1 MFKTLRSFSRY
12 APWGTCIF
20 FAILMA
26 LQIRGGHL
34 GLDTFLFFGFW
45 TFLSIVGL
53 KDFLQKKHAILRNYP
68 VTGHLRFLFETF
80 RPEIRQYLIESDNE
94 KLPFSRN
101 QRALVYQRAKGASDK
116 RPLGTIEDTYKSG
129 MEWLMHTI
137 NPVGHVKPEDL
148 RVLVGGSDC
157 KKPYSMS
164 LFNISA
170 MSFGSLSANA
180 IMALNKGA
188 KMGGFAHDTGEGSV
202 SDYHRRYDGDLIWEL
217 GSGYFGCR
225 TSDGKFDA
233 EKFSQVACEP
243 QIKMIEIKISQG
255 AKPGHGGV
263 LPAAKITPEIARTRG
278 IPMGVDCNSPAGHSA
293 FQTPLE
299 LMQFIVQLR
308 ELSGGKPVGFKI
320 CIGKIS
326 EWFAIIKAMLET
338 KVTPDFIVIDGSE
351 GGTGAAPVEFV
362 DHVGTPMRDALRLVH
377 MTLIGVG
384 LRDQIKLGV
393 AGKIISAFDIAR
405 ACAIGADWCNSARGF
420 MFAVGCIQARTCHTD
435 LCPTGVATQDAMRQ
449 QALDPEDKAHRVF
462 HFHQNT
468 LIALGELLTAAGFS
482 HTSQLD
488 ANAIIR
494 RNERGIAVPLGKN
507 LLTLENGELLTRD
520 AEIHLNT
527 HFDGLGNYWSQASA
541 QRW

>member
-1 MFKTLRSFSRY
+1 MFKTLRTLSRY
-12 APWGTCIF
+12 IPWALCIVL
-20 FAILMA
+20 AILMG
-26 LQIRGGHL
+26 LEIRGGHPVV
-34 GLDTFLFFGFW
+34 GTYIWFGFL
-45 TFLSIVGL
+45 TFLSYLGFRDVS
-53 KDFLQKKHAILRNYP
+53 QTKHAILKNYP
-68 VTGHLRFLFETF
+68 VSGHLRFLFETF

-101 QRALVYQRAKGASDK
+101 QRALVYQRSKGASDK
-116 RPLGTIEDTYKSG
+116 RPLGTIEDTYKNG
-129 MEWLMHTI
+129 TEWLMHTI
-137 NPVGHVKPEDL
+137 NPTGHIKPEDL
-148 RVLVGGSDC
+148 RVQVGGQSC
-157 KKPYSMS
+157 LKPYSIS
-164 LFNISA
+164 IFNISA

-188 KMGGFAHDTGEGSV
+188 MMGGFAHDTGEGSV
-202 SDYHRRYDGDLIWEL
+202 SDYHRRYGGDLIWEL

-225 TSDGKFDA
+225 TSEGKFDPERFA
-233 EKFSQVACEP
+233 KVAAEP

-278 IPMGVDCNSPAGHSA
+278 IPLGVDCNSPAGHSA
-293 FQTPLE
+293 FSSPLE
-299 LMQFIVQLR
+299 LMQFITQLR
-308 ELSGGKPVGFKI
+308 ELSGGKPVGFKL

-338 KVTPDFIVIDGSE
+338 KVVPDFIVIDGSE

-362 DHVGTPMRDALRLVH
+362 DHVGTPMRDGLRLVH
-377 MTLIGVG
+377 MSLIGAG

-393 AGKIISAFDIAR
+393 AGKIISAFDIVR

-420 MFAVGCIQARTCHTD
+420 MFAIGCIQARSCHTD

-449 QALDPEDKAHRVF
+449 QALDPEDKSHRVF

-468 LIALGELLTAAGFS
+468 LVALGELLAAAGYS

-488 ANAIIR
+488 ANTIVR
-494 RNERGIAVPLGKN
+494 RNENGVATPLGKN
-507 LLTLENGELLTRD
+507 LLNLEPNVLLTRD
-520 AEIHLNT
+520 AEIHLNSY
-527 HFDGLGNYWSQASA
+527 FNGLGDYWSQANPA
-541 QRW
+541 RW

>member
-1 MFKTLRSFSRY
+1 MFKTLRTLSRY
-12 APWGTCIF
+12 IPWALCIVL
-20 FAILMA
+20 AILMG
-26 LQIRGGHL
+26 LEIRGGHPVV
-34 GLDTFLFFGFW
+34 GTYIWFGFL
-45 TFLSIVGL
+45 TFLSYLGFRDVS
-53 KDFLQKKHAILRNYP
+53 QTKHAILKNYP
-68 VTGHLRFLFETF
+68 VSGHLRFLFETF

-101 QRALVYQRAKGASDK
+101 QRALVYQRSKGASDK
-116 RPLGTIEDTYKSG
+116 RPLGTIEDTYKNG
-129 MEWLMHTI
+129 TEWLMHTI
-137 NPVGHVKPEDL
+137 NPTGHIKPEDL
-148 RVLVGGSDC
+148 RVQVGGHSC
-157 KKPYSMS
+157 LKPYSIS
-164 LFNISA
+164 IFNISA

-188 KMGGFAHDTGEGSV
+188 MMGGFAHDTGEGSV
-202 SDYHRRYDGDLIWEL
+202 SDYHRRYGGDLIWEL

-225 TSDGKFDA
+225 TSEGKFDPERFA
-233 EKFSQVACEP
+233 KVAAEP

-278 IPMGVDCNSPAGHSA
+278 IPLGVDCNSPAGHSA
-293 FQTPLE
+293 FSSPLE
-299 LMQFIVQLR
+299 LMQFITQLR
-308 ELSGGKPVGFKI
+308 ELSGGKPVGFKL

-338 KVTPDFIVIDGSE
+338 KVVPDFIVIDGSE

-362 DHVGTPMRDALRLVH
+362 DHVGTPMRDGLRLVH
-377 MTLIGVG
+377 MSLIGAG

-393 AGKIISAFDIAR
+393 AGKIISAFDIVR

-420 MFAVGCIQARTCHTD
+420 MFAIGCIQARSCHTD

-449 QALDPEDKAHRVF
+449 QALDPEDKSHRVF

-468 LIALGELLTAAGFS
+468 LVALGELLAAAGYS

-488 ANAIIR
+488 ANTIVR
-494 RNERGIAVPLGKN
+494 RNENGVATPLGKN
-507 LLTLENGELLTRD
+507 LLNLEPNVLLTRD
-520 AEIHLNT
+520 AEIHLNSY
-527 HFDGLGNYWSQASA
+527 FNGLGDYWSQANPA
-541 QRW
+541 RW